1 MIKMNSEEVISLYE
15 KVAVITNQMVA
26 AAREYDW
33 EQLAELESLCASH
46 VATLRQDEQVV
57 PLTSVGRAQK
67 VKIIQ
72 KILAD
77 DREIRSI
84 TEPWME
90 QLSALIKNA
99 GAERK
104 LSAAYGA
111 NQSG

>member
-1 MIKMNSEEVISLYE
+1 MNSEEVISLYE
-15 KVAVITNQMVA
+15 KVAVITRQMVV

-46 VATLRQDEQVV
+46 VATLKQDAPIV
-57 PLTSVGRAQK
+57 PLTEVVREQK
-67 VKIIQ
+67 IRIIK

-90 QLSALIKNA
+90 HL
-99 GAERK
+99 
-104 LSAAYGA
+104 
-111 NQSG
+111 